1 MSTMT
6 LDQIAAVAQIIGVVT
21 IVSGL
26 FFGWFQ
32 IRVNRAR
39 QRDTIVINLMQTFY
53 HADLA
58 RAVQLLHGLPDGA
71 SADELRKRGPEYEEA
86 AVIITTSFETLGL
99 LVFKKIAKFDLV
111 IDLTGGMVA
120 SMYRKLKLWLPVV
133 RKEQNQ
139 PSWAEW
145 FEWLALLA
153 EDHKARQD
161 PAFTGHR
168 GWKSRVR

>member
-1 MSTMT
+1 MSTT
-6 LDQIAAVAQIIGVVT
+6 TIEQIAAVAQIIGVLT

-32 IRVNRAR
+32 IRVNSAR
-39 QRDTIVINLMQTFY
+39 QRDAIVINLMQTFY
-53 HADLA
+53 HSDLA
-58 RAVQLLHGLPDGA
+58 RAVQIVHRLPDGA

-111 IDLTGGMVA
+111 IELTGGMVV

-153 EDHKARQD
+153 EDHKPRQD
-161 PAFTGHR
+161 PPFTGHR
-168 GWKSRVR
+168 GLKPRFR

>member
-1 MSTMT
+1 MLAMN
-6 LDQIAAVAQIIGVVT
+6 LEQLAAVAQIIGVFT

-58 RAVQLLHGLPDGA
+58 RAVQILHGLPDGA
-71 SADELRKRGPEYEEA
+71 SADDLRKHGPEYEEA
-86 AVIITTSFETLGL
+86 AVIITTRFETLGL
-99 LVFKKIAKFDLV
+99 LVYRKIAKFDLV
-111 IDLTGGMVA
+111 IDLTGGMVT
-120 SMYRKLKLWLPVV
+120 SMYRKLRLWLPVV
-133 RKEQNQ
+133 RKEQIQ

-153 EDHKARQD
+153 EDHKPRQE
-161 PAFTGHR
+161 PAFIGHKD
-168 GWKSRVR
+168 WNP

>member
-1 MSTMT
+1 MLAIT
-6 LDQIAAVAQIIGVVT
+6 LEQLAAVAQIIGVFT

-39 QRDTIVINLMQTFY
+39 QRDTVVINLMQTFY

-58 RAVQLLHGLPDGA
+58 RAVQILHGLPDGA

-86 AVIITTSFETLGL
+86 AVIVTTSFETLGL
-99 LVFKKIAKFDLV
+99 LVYKKIAKFDLV
-111 IDLTGGMVA
+111 IDLTGGMVT
-120 SMYRKLKLWLPVV
+120 SMYRKLRLWLPVV

-153 EDHKARQD
+153 EDHKARQE
-161 PAFTGHR
+161 PACTGHR
-168 GWKSRVR
+168 DWKP

>member
-1 MSTMT
+1 MFALT
-6 LDQIAAVAQIIGVVT
+6 LDQVAAAAQIVCVVT

-53 HADLA
+53 HGDLA
-58 RAVQLLHGLPDGA
+58 RAVHTLHQLPDGV
-71 SADELRKRGPEYEEA
+71 SAEELRRCGPQFEEA
-86 AVIITTSFETLGL
+86 AVIVSTSFETMGL
-99 LVFKKIAKFDLV
+99 LVYKRIAKFDLV
-111 IDLTGGMVA
+111 IELSGGMIM
-120 SMYRKLKLWLPVV
+120 SMHRKLESWLQTI
-133 RKEQNQ
+133 RAEQHQ

-153 EDHKARQD
+153 REYKPRSK
-161 PAFTGHR
+161 PAFQLVES
-168 GWKSRVR
+168 WKP

>member
-1 MSTMT
+1 MSAIT
-6 LDQIAAVAQIIGVVT
+6 LERYAAIAQIIGVFT

-58 RAVQLLHGLPDGA
+58 RAVQILHGLPDGA
-71 SADELRKRGPEYEEA
+71 SAEEIRKRGPEYEEA

-111 IDLTGGMVA
+111 IELTGGMVT
-120 SMYRKLKLWLPVV
+120 SMDRKLQFWLQTV
-133 RKEQNQ
+133 RKEQNH
-139 PSWAEW
+139 PAWAEW

-153 EDHKARQD
+153 KDNKFRDE
-161 PAFTGHR
+161 PAFVGLR
-168 GWKSRVR
+168 NWKP